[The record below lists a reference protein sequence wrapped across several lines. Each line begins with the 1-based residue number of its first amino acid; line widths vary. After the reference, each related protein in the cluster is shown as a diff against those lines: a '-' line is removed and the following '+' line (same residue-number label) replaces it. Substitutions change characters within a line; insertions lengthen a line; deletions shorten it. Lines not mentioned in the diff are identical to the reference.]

1 MINIDQ
7 LLAEINSKG
16 KLLIKEWIDQGYR
29 EDLHLDFKC
38 KSSPST
44 PAPNDFDRKNYS
56 KALSGFSNSDGGIL
70 VWGVEAP
77 GSGNSQRYRRP
88 IKHVRAFAEH
98 LDSLVSRLVNPSVQG
113 VINTVIFE
121 NKNQDT
127 GYVVSYIPRS
137 SRAPHRAEADGLK
150 HYYKRYGDSFKPIEH
165 YELEYMFGLRSAP
178 DLGVFW
184 GAEGFNDGSNS
195 GNIRCFINIG
205 ITNYGRE
212 IAKYPCLRLRFDK
225 TTIYKHDVSYEP
237 SLIYYSTP
245 TRGSKNNI
253 VVVTARVTPGLVI
266 YPEDHM
272 IFFVFN
278 FDTPL
283 SSILTNTLPSF
294 NLSYDLFS
302 QHFKSL
308 FGQTLKISGKKICEN
323 IKRKLDLSVS
333 I

>member
-1 MINIDQ
+1 MISIDE
-7 LLAEINSKG
+7 LLKVINSKG

-38 KSSPST
+38 KSQPST
-44 PAPNDFDRKNYS
+44 SNPNDFDRKNYS

-77 GSGNSQRYRRP
+77 GSGTSERYRRP

-98 LDSLVSRLVNPSVQG
+98 LDSLISRLVSPSVSG
-113 VINTVIFE
+113 VVNTVIFE
-121 NKNQDT
+121 NKSQDT
-127 GYVVSYIPRS
+127 GYVISYIPRS
-137 SRAPHRAEADGLK
+137 QRSPHRAEADGLK

-165 YELEYMFGLRSAP
+165 YELEYMFGLRLAP

-184 GAEGFNDGSNS
+184 GAEGYADESS
-195 GNIRCFINIG
+195 IGNIHCFINIG
-205 ITNYGRE
+205 ITNYGTE

-225 TTIYKHDVSYEP
+225 TSIYKHNSQYEP
-237 SLIYYSTP
+237 SLIYYSSP

-253 VVVTARVTPGLVI
+253 TVVTARVTPGLVI

-272 IFFVFN
+272 IFFVFS
-278 FDTPL
+278 FDVPL
-283 SSILTNTLPSF
+283 SSILANSIPSF

-302 QHFKSL
+302 QHFKSK
-308 FGQTLKISGKKICEN
+308 FGQTLKISGKKIAEN
-323 IKRKLDLSVS
+323 IKRKLDLSIS
-333 I
+333 M